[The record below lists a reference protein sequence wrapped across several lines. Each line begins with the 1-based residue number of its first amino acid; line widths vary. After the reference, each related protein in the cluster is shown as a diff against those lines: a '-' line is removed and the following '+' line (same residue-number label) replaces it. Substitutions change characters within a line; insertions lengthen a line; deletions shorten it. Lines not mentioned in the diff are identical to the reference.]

1 MSLST
6 DLRELVR
13 NEQPQP
19 GRVVEVSGGVVR
31 VATATGQVEVAL
43 EGDTQVGDAVT
54 VQSGRAVK
62 KRLDG
67 GTPVFFV

>member
-13 NEQPQP
+13 HDRPQP
-19 GRVVEVSGGVVR
+19 GRVVSVFGNRVR
-31 VATATGQVEVAL
+31 VSTAAGQVEVAR
-43 EGDTQVGDAVT
+43 EGDLQVGDAVT
-54 VQSGRAVK
+54 VQDGQAVK

-67 GTPVFFV
+67 DAPVFFV

>member
-13 NEQPQP
+13 HDRPQP
-19 GRVVEVSGGVVR
+19 GRVVSVFGNRVR
-31 VATATGQVEVAL
+31 VSTAVGQVEVAR
-43 EGDTQVGDAVT
+43 EGNIQVGDAVT
-54 VQSGRAVK
+54 VQDGQAVK

-67 GTPVFFV
+67 GAPVFFV

>member
-13 NEQPQP
+13 HDRPQP
-19 GRVVEVSGGVVR
+19 GRVVAIAGGVVR
-31 VATATGQVEVAL
+31 VATAQGVVEVS
-43 EGDTQVGDAVT
+43 GDGNLQNGDAVT
-54 VQSGRAVK
+54 IQDGRAVK

-67 GTPVFFV
+67 DGPVFFV